1 MTNKYMYFIANW
13 KMFGALK
20 TLNSLKKVI
29 TYSNNNKKNKFNI
42 IYCPPTTLIRPLFK
56 KLKKSSIEVGAQNC
70 HESKSYASL
79 TGQINSGMLKDIG
92 AKYVILGHSENR
104 QTGEDN
110 ILINKKIKSS
120 LKSGLKVI
128 LCIGETLKEKKNNKT
143 NKILNSQIKDCL
155 IGIKNYSNVIIAYEP
170 VWAIGTGK
178 IPKLDDLKNNIL
190 YIKKK
195 FKQKS
200 IKVLYGGSVNG
211 KNINDL
217 KKINL
222 IDGFLIGGE
231 SRDPNKFIDI
241 IKKTYN

>member
-1 MTNKYMYFIANW
+1 
-13 KMFGALK
+13 MFGALK

-29 TYSNNNKKNKFNI
+29 SYSNNNKKNKFNI

-143 NKILNSQIKDCL
+143 NKVLNSQIKDCL
-155 IGIKNYSNVIIAYEP
+155 SGIKNYSNVIIAYEP

-178 IPKLDDLKNNIL
+178 IPKLDELKNNIL

-195 FKQKS
+195 FNKKS

-217 KKINL
+217 KKISL

>member
-1 MTNKYMYFIANW
+1 MYFIANW

-56 KLKKSSIEVGAQNC
+56 KLKKSSIEVGAQNW

-128 LCIGETLKEKKNNKT
+128 LCRVETLKEKKNNKT

-217 KKINL
+217 KKISL

>member
-1 MTNKYMYFIANW
+1 MYFIANW

-29 TYSNNNKKNKFNI
+29 SYSNNNKKNKLNI

-56 KLKKSSIEVGAQNC
+56 KLIKSSIEVGAQNC

-143 NKILNSQIKDCL
+143 NKVLNSKIKDCL
-155 IGIKNYSNVIIAYEP
+155 SGIKNYSNVIMKERSHSNVTFVSTA
-170 VWAIGTGK
+170 ALTK
-178 IPKLDDLKNNIL
+178 AQ
-190 YIKKK
+190 
-195 FKQKS
+195 QK
-200 IKVLYGGSVNG
+200 YGVERWRNQELNLMNEI
-211 KNINDL
+211 KNI
-217 KKINL
+217 
-222 IDGFLIGGE
+222 
-231 SRDPNKFIDI
+231 
-241 IKKTYN
+241 

>member
-29 TYSNNNKKNKFNI
+29 SYSNNNKKNKFNI

-143 NKILNSQIKDCL
+143 NKVLNSQIKDCL
-155 IGIKNYSNVIIAYEP
+155 SGIKNYSNVIIAYEP

-178 IPKLDDLKNNIL
+178 IPKLDELKNNIL

-195 FKQKS
+195 FNKKS

-217 KKINL
+217 KKISL

>member
-1 MTNKYMYFIANW
+1 
-13 KMFGALK
+13 MFGALK

-143 NKILNSQIKDCL
+143 NKVLNSQIKDCL
-155 IGIKNYSNVIIAYEP
+155 SGIKNYSNVIIAYEP

-178 IPKLDDLKNNIL
+178 IPKLDNLKNNIL

-195 FKQKS
+195 FKKKS

-217 KKINL
+217 KKISL

>member
-29 TYSNNNKKNKFNI
+29 SYSNNNKKNKFNI

-143 NKILNSQIKDCL
+143 NKVLNSQIKDCL
-155 IGIKNYSNVIIAYEP
+155 SGIKNYSNVIIAYEP

-195 FKQKS
+195 FKKKS

-217 KKINL
+217 KKISL

>member
-29 TYSNNNKKNKFNI
+29 SYSNNNKKNKLNI

-56 KLKKSSIEVGAQNC
+56 KLIKSSIEVGAQNC

-143 NKILNSQIKDCL
+143 NKVLNSQIKDCL
-155 IGIKNYSNVIIAYEP
+155 SGIKNYSNVIIAYEP

-195 FKQKS
+195 FKKKS

-217 KKINL
+217 KKISL

>member
-1 MTNKYMYFIANW
+1 
-13 KMFGALK
+13 MFGTLK

-29 TYSNNNKKNKFNI
+29 SYSNNNKKNKFNI

-143 NKILNSQIKDCL
+143 NKVLNSQIKDCL
-155 IGIKNYSNVIIAYEP
+155 SGIKNYSNVIIAYEP

-178 IPKLDDLKNNIL
+178 IPKLDNLKNNIL

-195 FKQKS
+195 FKKKS

-217 KKINL
+217 KKISL

>member
-1 MTNKYMYFIANW
+1 
-13 KMFGALK
+13 MFGALK

-29 TYSNNNKKNKFNI
+29 SYSNNNKKNKFNI

-143 NKILNSQIKDCL
+143 FKVLDSQIKNCL
-155 IGIKNYSNVIIAYEP
+155 RGIKKYSNVIIAYEP

-195 FKQKS
+195 FKKKS

-217 KKINL
+217 KKISL

>member
-1 MTNKYMYFIANW
+1 MYFIANW
-13 KMFGALK
+13 KMFGTLK

-143 NKILNSQIKDCL
+143 NKVLNSQIKDCL
-155 IGIKNYSNVIIAYEP
+155 SGIKNYSNVIIAYEP

-178 IPKLDDLKNNIL
+178 IPKLDNLKNNIL

-195 FKQKS
+195 FKKKS

-217 KKINL
+217 KKISL

>member
-29 TYSNNNKKNKFNI
+29 SYSNNNKKNKFNI

-143 NKILNSQIKDCL
+143 FKVLDSQIKNCL
-155 IGIKNYSNVIIAYEP
+155 RGIKKYSNVIIAYEP

-195 FKQKS
+195 FKKKS

-217 KKINL
+217 KKISL

>member
-1 MTNKYMYFIANW
+1 
-13 KMFGALK
+13 MFGALK

-29 TYSNNNKKNKFNI
+29 SYSNNNKKNKLSI

-143 NKILNSQIKDCL
+143 FKVLDSQIKNCL
-155 IGIKNYSNVIIAYEP
+155 RGIKKYSNVIIAYEP

-195 FKQKS
+195 FKKKS

-217 KKINL
+217 KKISL

>member
-29 TYSNNNKKNKFNI
+29 SYSNNNKKNKFNI

-143 NKILNSQIKDCL
+143 NKVSNSQIKDCL
-155 IGIKNYSNVIIAYEP
+155 SGIKNYSNVIIAYEP

-195 FKQKS
+195 FKKKS

-217 KKINL
+217 KKISL

>member
-1 MTNKYMYFIANW
+1 
-13 KMFGALK
+13 MFGALK

-29 TYSNNNKKNKFNI
+29 SYSNNNKKNKFNI

-143 NKILNSQIKDCL
+143 NKVSNSQIKDCL
-155 IGIKNYSNVIIAYEP
+155 SGIKNYSNVIIAYEP

-195 FKQKS
+195 FKKKS

-217 KKINL
+217 KKISL